1 MYTYTKF
8 DGDFL
13 SWENLKKKMKLK
25 TKESQNS
32 VHVCRPHNIEYVQ
45 CDLIII
51 CYCNDPLAST
61 ILKNS
66 NLNFIFSLEMNN
78 YQLQVL
84 LGGAKGNVFTLLINP
99 QTRLR

>member
-1 MYTYTKF
+1 MYTNTKF

-51 CYCNDPLAST
+51 CYCNDPFGKHNTEKFKSELYFFFR
-61 ILKNS
+61 N
-66 NLNFIFSLEMNN
+66 E
-78 YQLQVL
+78 
-84 LGGAKGNVFTLLINP
+84 
-99 QTRLR
+99 